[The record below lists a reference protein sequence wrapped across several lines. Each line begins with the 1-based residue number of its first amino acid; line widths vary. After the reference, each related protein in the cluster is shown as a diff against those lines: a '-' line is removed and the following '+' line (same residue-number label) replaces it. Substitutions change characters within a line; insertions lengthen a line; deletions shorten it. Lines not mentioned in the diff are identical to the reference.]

1 MQEFAST
8 LALASPDPN
17 HGYLLPTKAV
27 SEGFGVTPETI
38 RSHKRNHQDELSDG
52 LHFLQTHA
60 GILWTKLGIIRL
72 SFFINS
78 DRSMRFRLAVEQLI
92 LDTQQIMEDTLTT
105 VDSALKISTPNDEAT
120 DAKLQLIAETVA
132 DEMLAPYMDQLIKQN
147 IARKVQSVPGIS
159 ALLGK
164 LGYPVPT
171 NLESLL
177 A

>member
-8 LALASPDPN
+8 LSLASPDPN

-38 RSHKRNHQDELSDG
+38 RSHKRNHSDELSDG

-78 DRSMRFRLAVEQLI
+78 DRSMRFRLAVEQ
-92 LDTQQIMEDTLTT
+92 QIMEDTLNT
-105 VDSALKISTPNDEAT
+105 VDSALKFSTPDDATT
-120 DAKLQLIAETVA
+120 DAKLQLIAESVA

-159 ALLGK
+159 EILGK
-164 LGYPVPT
+164 LGYPVPR